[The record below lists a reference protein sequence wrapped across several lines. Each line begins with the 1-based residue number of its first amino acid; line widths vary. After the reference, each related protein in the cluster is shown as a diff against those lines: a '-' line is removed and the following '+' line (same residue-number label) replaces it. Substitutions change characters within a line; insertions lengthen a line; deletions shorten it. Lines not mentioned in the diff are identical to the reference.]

1 MTKHYRIEWDPR
13 VCNGKPVISGTRI
26 PVTAILGQVAE
37 GVSWEQL
44 LLDYPE
50 LEKEDIRAAL
60 LYARESIDHSEIR
73 EEYA

>member
-26 PVTAILGQVAE
+26 PVTVILGQVAE

-60 LYARESIDHSEIR
+60 FYARESIDHSEIR